1 MWLEVSVPLIYSL
14 CNTVN
19 HIVTFYLLKPA
30 SLLPSNSFAGGSVKY
45 CLWLQTHIKESSHY
59 TSPWA
64 MRMFRQL
71 VNFISTMNFSHLCYK
86 TYLYVNRILLKVWRT
101 PKVLELEIVIL
112 ISKLLVYASMLDSL
126 QPYGLYPM
134 RLLCPWDF
142 PGKNIRLGCYF
153 LLQRIFLTQR
163 WNHVS
168 CITGRFFMTES
179 LGK

>member
-1 MWLEVSVPLIYSL
+1 
-14 CNTVN
+14 
-19 HIVTFYLLKPA
+19 
-30 SLLPSNSFAGGSVKY
+30 
-45 CLWLQTHIKESSHY
+45 
-59 TSPWA
+59 

-168 CITGRFFMTES
+168 YITGSFFMTES